1 MSGWDG
7 VQAES
12 KLNEAE
18 VAERAAAEHYEAMA
32 VRMREEVAVFQAE
45 RSEDMA
51 RALRD
56 FALAQAKLARQSAVR
71 WRGLAGK
78 MRTAQGAP
86 GAGPSVATVV

>member
-1 MSGWDG
+1 M
-7 VQAES
+7 QAEA

-18 VAERAAAEHYEAMA
+18 AAERAAAQHYESVA

-45 RSEDMA
+45 RSDDMA
-51 RALRD
+51 AALRD
-56 FALAQAKLARQSAVR
+56 FALAQAKLARQSAVQ

-78 MRTAQGAP
+78 MRSAQSGA